1 MARND
6 QKVCVSPHHI
16 AQLARDGI
24 GWGHDLDAGCFH
36 VEANRRPARRRRWH
50 GLLRGKGGNRWHDWN
65 M

>member
-50 GLLRGKGGNRWHDWN
+50 GLLRGKG
-65 M
+65 